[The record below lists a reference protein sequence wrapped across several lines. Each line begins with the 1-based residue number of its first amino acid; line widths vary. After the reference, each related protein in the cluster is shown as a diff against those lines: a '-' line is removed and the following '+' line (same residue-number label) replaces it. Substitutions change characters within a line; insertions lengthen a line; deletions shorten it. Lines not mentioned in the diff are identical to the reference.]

1 MSVGR
6 VFITA
11 QLLKGLNPFI
21 SYISEAIRELKQVF
35 NRV

>member
-1 MSVGR
+1 MSVGW
-6 VFITA
+6 VSITA
-11 QLLKGLNPFI
+11 QLLRGSNPFI